1 MQGPCPTSWDVIP
14 LSWLCLER
22 SRDVI
27 MALRLA
33 HQGSAPVAEE
43 T

>member
-1 MQGPCPTSWDVIP
+1 MQGPCLTSWGVIP

-27 MALRLA
+27 MAPRLA
-33 HQGSAPVAEE
+33 RQGSPVEAE